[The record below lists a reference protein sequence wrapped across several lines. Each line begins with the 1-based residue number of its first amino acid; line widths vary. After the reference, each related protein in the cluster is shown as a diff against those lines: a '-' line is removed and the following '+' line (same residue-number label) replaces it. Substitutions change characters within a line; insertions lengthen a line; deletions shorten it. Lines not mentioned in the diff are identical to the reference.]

1 MLQAAPSPLHGAL
14 LQSIGERAA
23 PARQPD
29 GPTPAPLPPPPAC
42 IALHCRGENVVL
54 LGELD
59 AAREPPAGLQ
69 LVGEPEIKRAQKAE
83 KEAEK
88 MKGQMRGRFD
98 FLLDDL

>member
-1 MLQAAPSPLHGAL
+1 M
-14 LQSIGERAA
+14 
-23 PARQPD
+23 
-29 GPTPAPLPPPPAC
+29 
-42 IALHCRGENVVL
+42 